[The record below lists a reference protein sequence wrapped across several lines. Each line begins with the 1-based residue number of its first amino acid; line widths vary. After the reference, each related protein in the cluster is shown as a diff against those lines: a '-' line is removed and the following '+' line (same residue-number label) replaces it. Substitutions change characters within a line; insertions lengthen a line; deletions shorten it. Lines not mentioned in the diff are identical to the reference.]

1 MVKGL
6 ANAHAALI
14 IAAREQPFV
23 SVEDVWKR
31 SGVSVAALERIA
43 EADGFASLGI
53 DRRQALWRVKALG
66 HRSLPLFA
74 AADAR
79 EEEREPAVPLKP
91 MSDGREVVE
100 DYRSLHLSLRAH
112 PIGFIRPQL
121 DSMKITHCGDLRHI
135 KDGRRLEV
143 AGIVLIRQRP
153 GKGNV
158 TFLTLEDETGIA
170 NIIVWQRL
178 FELHRRA
185 VMSASMLK
193 VRGVV
198 QHEGDVIHVVA
209 ERLEDLTP
217 MLHGIGDMPFP
228 NRHGPADGA
237 SKSPDRREWALAKTV
252 SDGSARAPA
261 APSVPPLKLKSR
273 DFH

>member
-1 MVKGL
+1 
-6 ANAHAALI
+6 
-14 IAAREQPFV
+14 
-23 SVEDVWKR
+23 
-31 SGVSVAALERIA
+31 
-43 EADGFASLGI
+43 
-53 DRRQALWRVKALG
+53 
-66 HRSLPLFA
+66 
-74 AADAR
+74 
-79 EEEREPAVPLKP
+79 
-91 MSDGREVVE
+91 
-100 DYRSLHLSLRAH
+100 
-112 PIGFIRPQL
+112 
-121 DSMKITHCGDLRHI
+121 MKITRCGDQQSTR
-135 KDGRRLEV
+135 DGRRIEI

-158 TFLTLEDETGIA
+158 TFLTIEDETGIA

-237 SKSPDRREWALAKTV
+237 SKGPDRREWTLAKTV
-252 SDGSARAPA
+252 SDGSARVPA
-261 APSVPPLKLKSR
+261 ASSEPPLKLKSR